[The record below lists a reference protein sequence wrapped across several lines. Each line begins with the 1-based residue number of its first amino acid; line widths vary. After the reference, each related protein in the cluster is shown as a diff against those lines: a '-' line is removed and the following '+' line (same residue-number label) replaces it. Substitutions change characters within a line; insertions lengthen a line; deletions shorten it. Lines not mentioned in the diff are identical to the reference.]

1 MNIKNYST
9 DELVSELV
17 RRGARLIENEP
28 YKKSECCHC
37 KEKYSHSADVKVLKK
52 VLVLDTIQE
61 VD

>member
-9 DELVSELV
+9 DELVNELIQ
-17 RRGARLIENEP
+17 RGARLIENEP

-52 VLVLDTIQE
+52 VLVIDDI
-61 VD
+61 

>member
-17 RRGARLIENEP
+17 RRGAKLIENEP

-37 KEKYSHSADVKVLKK
+37 KEKYSHNTDVKVLKK
-52 VLVLDTIQE
+52 VLVIDDI
-61 VD
+61 

>member
-17 RRGARLIENEP
+17 RRGARLIEDEP

-37 KEKYSHSADVKVLKK
+37 KEKYSHNTDVKVLKK
-52 VLVLDTIQE
+52 VLVIDDI
-61 VD
+61 

>member
-1 MNIKNYST
+1 MNIREFFT
-9 DELVSELV
+9 DELIDELV

-52 VLVLDTIQE
+52 VLVLD
-61 VD
+61 DM

>member
-17 RRGARLIENEP
+17 QRGARLIENEP

-37 KEKYSHSADVKVLKK
+37 KEKYSHSTDVKVLKK
-52 VLVLDTIQE
+52 VLVIDDI
-61 VD
+61 